1 MYNIDFDIHVY
12 FVYREIGRPQTVLK
26 PYVNNEEDT
35 YLTLEILAA
44 ILDRLSET
52 GRVFT

>member
-1 MYNIDFDIHVY
+1 MHVH
-12 FVYREIGRPQTVLK
+12 FISREIERPQIVLK

-44 ILDRLSET
+44 LLDILSES
-52 GRVFT
+52 GRVLI